1 METGKQIRKFRSEMH
16 MSQDDLAQRIFVS
29 RQTISNWENDKNYP
43 DIKSLLMLS
52 ELFNIS
58 LDKLIKGDID
68 TMKEQIRVTDKEIK
82 KFKSMGRIFT
92 AALTIMIVSAYPL
105 IMLAGIY
112 GILIWMA
119 ITAVTISIAFYVER
133 LKKTF
138 DIQTYREIVA
148 FTEGKT
154 LTEQEKSVQ
163 KAIRPYQKLLLA
175 LGGATAAGLVMAIME
190 FIFG

>member
-92 AALTIMIVSAYPL
+92 VALTIMIVSAYPL

-119 ITAVTISIAFYVER
+119 ITAVTIGIAFYVER

>member
-119 ITAVTISIAFYVER
+119 ITTVTIGIAFYVER

-148 FTEGKT
+148 FTEGKP

-175 LGGATAAGLVMAIME
+175 LGCATAAGLVMAIME